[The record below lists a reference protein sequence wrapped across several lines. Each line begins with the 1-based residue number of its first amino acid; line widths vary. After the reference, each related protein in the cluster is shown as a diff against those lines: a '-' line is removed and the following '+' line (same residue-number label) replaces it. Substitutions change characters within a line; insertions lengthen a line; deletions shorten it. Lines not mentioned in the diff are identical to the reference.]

1 MTYRP
6 VTDVWL
12 LARAKLLHGHKLY
25 GAFLGG
31 FGERARSLLGVHLD
45 DPVLHV
51 CGGRVRS
58 YPYPRAIGPN
68 DRTLDLNPDMEP
80 DYLQDAREPYPTG
93 FRAILADPPYSE
105 ADAEHY
111 RPGAAAYPTPNL
123 VLRRAL
129 DALPVGCR
137 VGILHYAWAAPPPG
151 AAAKETAAIA
161 VGTGRNARARWFVV
175 YERLAEPAK
184 RSGSGAARR
193 KARGAASGLDNAA
206 QPQETPDV

>member
-1 MTYRP
+1 MSQYRP

-12 LARAKLLHGHKLY
+12 LARARLLHGHKLW

-31 FGERARSLLGVHLD
+31 FGERARSLLGVHID

-68 DRTLDLNPDMEP
+68 DRTLDLDAAMEP
-80 DYLQDAREPYPTG
+80 DFLQDARVPYPTG

-105 ADAEHY
+105 EDAAHY
-111 RPGAAAYPTPNL
+111 RPGASVYPTPNL
-123 VLRRAL
+123 ILKRAL
-129 DALPVGCR
+129 DVLPIGCR

-161 VGTGRNARARWFVV
+161 VGTGRNGRARWFIV
-175 YERLAEPAK
+175 YEKLAVAPK
-184 RSGSGAARR
+184 KSGSGAARR
-193 KARGAASGLDNAA
+193 AAKQPSLEIIHAA
-206 QPQETPDV
+206 